1 MPRFA
6 RSVRTTDRALL
17 IDGDEFPF
25 YVQDSLT
32 VELLSPPSGGAPGLF
47 VVTIGLMVE
56 GEVCI
61 LPPWTRSRQPRTDV
75 TVEGVLTFTDHA
87 TGAQVRASL
96 ESAGGDAAGALQ
108 SGAQQW
114 TERVAPAVQQALDAV
129 KADA

>member
-32 VELLSPPSGGAPGLF
+32 VEVLSPPSDGAPGLF

-61 LPPWTRSRQPRTDV
+61 
-75 TVEGVLTFTDHA
+75 
-87 TGAQVRASL
+87 
-96 ESAGGDAAGALQ
+96 Q
-108 SGAQQW
+108 SGAQQQ
-114 TERVAPAVQQALDAV
+114 TERVAPAVQQALTPTR
-129 KADA
+129 